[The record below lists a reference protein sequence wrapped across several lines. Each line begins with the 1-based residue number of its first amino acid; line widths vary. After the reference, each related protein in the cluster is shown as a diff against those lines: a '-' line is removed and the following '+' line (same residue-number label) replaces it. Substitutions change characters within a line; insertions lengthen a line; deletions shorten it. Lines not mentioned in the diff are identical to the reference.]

1 MAIFGK
7 KKTKGSAEDQ
17 EQIPQYEPDEFADIW
32 QEAWNS
38 RDAEQVLVLCAE
50 DIIWDDPLTPEPVV
64 GHAEVRSYLELN
76 WRAFPDMTFSWPE
89 RAYSA
94 DDGNR
99 LALHWRVEA
108 TLLGDLI
115 PPGFAA
121 TGKRF
126 QADGVDLLHLIDGK
140 VAWYQGYFD
149 RQGAAEQLGIMP
161 APRSRTEKL
170 IVKLQRLSTRR
181 LR

>member
-7 KKTKGSAEDQ
+7 KKAKDKMEGQA
-17 EQIPQYEPDEFADIW
+17 QIPQYEPDEFADIW

-38 RDAEQVLVLCAE
+38 RDAEQVLDLCVE
-50 DIIWDDPLTPEPVV
+50 DIIWDDPLTPEAAV
-64 GHAEVRSYLELN
+64 GHAEVRNYLELN

-89 RAYSA
+89 QAYSA

-108 TLLGDLI
+108 TLLGDMT
-115 PPGFAA
+115 PPGFAP

-126 QADGVDLLHLIDGK
+126 QADGVDLLHLKDGR
-140 VAWYQGYFD
+140 VVWYQGYFD

-161 APRSRTEKL
+161 APGSRSEK
-170 IVKLQRLSTRR
+170 IMVKLQRLSTRK

>member
-7 KKTKGSAEDQ
+7 KKAKGKMEDQ
-17 EQIPQYEPDEFADIW
+17 AQVQQYEPDEFADIW
-32 QEAWNS
+32 QQAWNS
-38 RDAEQVLVLCAE
+38 REAEQVLVLCAE
-50 DIIWDDPLTPEPVV
+50 DVIWDDPLTPEPAS
-64 GHAEVRSYLELN
+64 GHAEVKNYLEES

-94 DDGNR
+94 DDGSR

-108 TLLGDLI
+108 TLLGDLN

-126 QADGVDLLHLIDGK
+126 QADGVDLLHLRDGR
-140 VAWYQGYFD
+140 VVWYQGYFD
-149 RQGAAEQLGIMP
+149 RQSAAEQLGILP
-161 APRSRTEKL
+161 APGSRTEK
-170 IVKLQRLSTRR
+170 IMVKLQRLSTRR
-181 LR
+181 LG

>member
-1 MAIFGK
+1 MAIFRK
-7 KKTKGSAEDQ
+7 KKAKDNMEGQA
-17 EQIPQYEPDEFADIW
+17 QIPRYEPDEFADIW

-50 DIIWDDPLTPEPVV
+50 DVIWDDPLTPEPAV
-64 GHAEVRSYLELN
+64 GHAEVRNYLEES
-76 WRAFPDMTFSWPE
+76 WRAFPDMTFTWPE

-108 TLLGDLI
+108 TMLGDLI

-121 TGKRF
+121 TGNRF
-126 QADGVDLLHLIDGK
+126 QADGVDLLHLRDGR

-149 RQGAAEQLGIMP
+149 RQAAAEQLGIMP
-161 APRSRTEKL
+161 APGSRTEKL
-170 IVKLQRLSTRR
+170 TVRLQRFAAKRR
-181 LR
+181 R